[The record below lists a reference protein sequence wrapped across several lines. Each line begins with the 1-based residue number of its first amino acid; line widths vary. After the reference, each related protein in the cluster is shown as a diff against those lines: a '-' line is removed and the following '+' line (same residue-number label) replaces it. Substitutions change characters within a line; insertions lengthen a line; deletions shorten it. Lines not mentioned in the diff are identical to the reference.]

1 VFTSNTVALFCHV
14 LGVLLFVSGI
24 VLAGAPF
31 EIARRRDSPAEIAAI
46 LGIARVGAMLAG
58 IGAILV
64 FGFGLWLVHL
74 GGFALSTG
82 WVQAALGLFILALAL
97 GAWGGQRPKRARLHA
112 TELAAN
118 GAAID
123 PELRRLLDDRVSR
136 AANYASTLIIF
147 VILALMIFKP

>member
-1 VFTSNTVALFCHV
+1 MFTSNTVALFCHV

>member
-1 VFTSNTVALFCHV
+1 VFTSYTVALFCHV

>member
-1 VFTSNTVALFCHV
+1 
-14 LGVLLFVSGI
+14 
-24 VLAGAPF
+24 
-31 EIARRRDSPAEIAAI
+31 
-46 LGIARVGAMLAG
+46 M
-58 IGAILV
+58 
-64 FGFGLWLVHL
+64 
-74 GGFALSTG
+74 
-82 WVQAALGLFILALAL
+82 QAALGLFILALAL

>member
-1 VFTSNTVALFCHV
+1 MFTSYTVALFCHV

-97 GAWGGQRPKRARLHA
+97 GAWVASAPSGPDCTPRSSRRTARRS
-112 TELAAN
+112 TRNCAACSMT
-118 GAAID
+118 A
-123 PELRRLLDDRVSR
+123 SR
-136 AANYASTLIIF
+136 APPTTRRRSSSSSSSH
-147 VILALMIFKP
+147 